1 MRNDDRIDTDR
12 TSAHLHCHGNHD
24 LPRGSRHRAVA
35 YTCSDGTRLQA
46 TFSPPSAF
54 LGSVKLVFARPS
66 AELTLPRALS
76 ADGGRY
82 AQGDVEFWIK
92 GQGATLTREG
102 KQTTCRTRS

>member
-1 MRNDDRIDTDR
+1 MIASTQIARVLISIVTE
-12 TSAHLHCHGNHD
+12 TMTFGAAAAA
-24 LPRGSRHRAVA
+24 PKAVA

-46 TFSPPSAF
+46 TFSPPSSS

-66 AELTLPRALS
+66 AELTLPQALS